1 MRLDPYSNLLAGS
14 VGGAA
19 GLFVGYPFDT
29 VKVINLK
36 HNSQIQSLAHNFFDA
51 FPQQKAKPYLSTWA
65 KIMKRRVRTVEIVAV
80 VVISIPR
87 NKPYLLSLPALPR
100 GYPT

>member
-29 VKVINLK
+29 VKVIDLN
-36 HNSQIQSLAHNFFDA
+36 HNYYIQSLVHTLVAFSQHNA
-51 FPQQKAKPYLSTWA
+51 ILSTWA
-65 KIMKRRVRTVEIVAV
+65 KIMKRRVGMVE
-80 VVISIPR
+80 R
-87 NKPYLLSLPALPR
+87 NK
-100 GYPT
+100 GWVK